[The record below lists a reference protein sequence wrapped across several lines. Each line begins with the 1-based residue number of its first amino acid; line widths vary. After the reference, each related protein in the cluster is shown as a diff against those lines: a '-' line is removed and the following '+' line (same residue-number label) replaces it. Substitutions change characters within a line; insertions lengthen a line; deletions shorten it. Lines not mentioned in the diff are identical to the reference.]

1 MLLMQT
7 ISPKNSGNFGAP
19 LGNNKSMSSTLH
31 PKETDV
37 FHSMNYAR
45 LSNNVADLNPVRS
58 PNINNGSPFKTY

>member
-7 ISPKNSGNFGAP
+7 MSPKNSGNFAAP

-37 FHSMNYAR
+37 FHAMNYTR
-45 LSNNVADLNPVRS
+45 LSNNVADLNAVRS
-58 PNINNGSPFKTY
+58 PNNGSPFKTY